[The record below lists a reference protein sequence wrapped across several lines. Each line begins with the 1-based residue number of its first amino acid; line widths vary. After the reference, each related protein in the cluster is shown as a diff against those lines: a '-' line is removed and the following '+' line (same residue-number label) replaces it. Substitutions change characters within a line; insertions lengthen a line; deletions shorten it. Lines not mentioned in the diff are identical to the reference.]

1 MSVHA
6 SSLHGSRLGV
16 LTGVGPL
23 ERDVELPSAWV
34 GYRAH
39 VACMD
44 RVVDW
49 VADPIGFGASFGDH
63 GAARGAA
70 IGEAVERY
78 CGNAVPPHLDRASY
92 RELRARGIDALDPGT
107 FALYSPEQYAS
118 RGFPFVP
125 FTADTPVEWVEG
137 VDMHDGRAVR
147 APAGSVYLNYI
158 RGSRT
163 SEPPLHSLMYSG
175 IATGTSRQRAE
186 QSAIEELLER
196 DATTIWWASGTD
208 AHRLDD
214 GGRVI
219 GQMGCPAEGFD
230 LDVTLINIPSQFGVP
245 VVGALVRDRARELV
259 AFGSACRATPHAA
272 ATKALV
278 EALGSMQ
285 LSRQLADP
293 DSETW
298 QSVRTGAMPD
308 HVFLPYRADRNY
320 LDAAGKNFRNLVDL
334 PAVAQLYQDRRMQA
348 GAALL
353 RLEPRDLVAM
363 DEIPAVTGSVRET
376 YLAALARHGIDAV
389 VVDLTTDDIAQSGLT
404 VVRVLTPQLVG
415 NGPPAFPLHGSPR
428 LLEVPTALGWNA
440 HPRNSSDLVRVPL
453 PLA

>member
-1 MSVHA
+1 MNISR
-6 SSLHGSRLGV
+6 SSIHGSRLGV
-16 LTGVGPL
+16 VTEVGPL

-39 VACMD
+39 VARMD

-49 VADPIGFGASFGDH
+49 VADPIGFGASFGRHD
-63 GAARGAA
+63 AARGAA

-78 CGNAVPPHLDRASY
+78 CGNAVPPHLERASF
-92 RELRARGIDALDPGT
+92 RELRARGIDALDPAT
-107 FALYSPEQYAS
+107 FALYSPDQYAS

-137 VDMHDGRAVR
+137 TDMHDGRAVR
-147 APAGSVYLNYI
+147 APAESVYLNYI
-158 RGSRT
+158 RGHRT

-196 DATTIWWASGTD
+196 DATTIWWASGAD
-208 AHRLDD
+208 ARRLDD

-219 GQMGCPAEGFD
+219 GQMGCSAAGFEI
-230 LDVTLINIPSQFGVP
+230 DVTLIHIPSQFDVP
-245 VVGALVRDRARELV
+245 VVGALIRDRARELV
-259 AFGSACRATPHAA
+259 AFGSACRATPYAA

-293 DSETW
+293 TSETW
-298 QSVRTGAMPD
+298 RSVRAGAMPD

-320 LDAAGKNFRNLVDL
+320 LDAAGENFRNLVDL
-334 PAVAQLYQDRRMQA
+334 PAVAQLYQDRRMQTEE
-348 GAALL
+348 ALL
-353 RLEPRDLVAM
+353 RLEPRTRISI
-363 DEIPAVTGSVRET
+363 DEIPSVADSARER
-376 YLAALARHGIDAV
+376 YLHSLARHEIEATA
-389 VVDLTTDDIAQSGLT
+389 VDLTTDDVARSGLT
-404 VVRVLTPQLVG
+404 VVRVLAPRLIG

-428 LLEVPTALGWNA
+428 LLEVPAALGWNVR
-440 HPRNSSDLVRVPL
+440 PRTRTDLVTVPL